1 MNQKEILKQRIEE
14 QRRKLDGMLTG
25 ETHLDEI
32 YRQSVELDLL
42 IEQYLDME
50 EKITA

>member
-14 QRRKLDGMLTG
+14 ERQKLDGMLTEG
-25 ETHLDEI
+25 KQLDEI

-50 EKITA
+50 L